1 MRAFSNSGYLLGNAR
16 VEVRL
21 VYTGFL
27 VLVTIGLATMAV
39 AQVGHYGLT
48 PGSIAIAVRGG
59 ERNGVMAFE
68 KTFRELTEL
77 THFHAFSM
85 GVVYLIL
92 AHLIIA
98 TRAPRWVKQWS
109 IIGGFAGVTGDIV
122 GLWLVRYV
130 AAAFAWL
137 LLAAWAAEWFSFAS
151 FVIFPV
157 WDMWILGPANREDE

>member
-1 MRAFSNSGYLLGNAR
+1 VRAFSSSGYLLGNAR
-16 VEVRL
+16 MEVRL

-39 AQVGHYGLT
+39 VQIGHYGLT

-59 ERNGVMAFE
+59 ELNGVMAFE
-68 KTFRELTEL
+68 KTFRELVEL

-109 IIGGFAGVTGDIV
+109 IIGGFAGLTGDIV

-130 AAAFAWL
+130 APVFAWL

-157 WDMWILGPANREDE
+157 WDMWILGPAVREDE